1 MDLEINQHQQECC
14 ISLEFPWTEV
24 KWLAEG
30 RASILFSLTI
40 ACKQDFIG
48 MYAAAQDLL
57 QQGIQNVSTR
67 MLGQD
72 SATLKYGV
80 LEGMWVPC
88 LKMEKS
94 QKKKDTQQR

>member
-1 MDLEINQHQQECC
+1 
-14 ISLEFPWTEV
+14 
-24 KWLAEG
+24 
-30 RASILFSLTI
+30 
-40 ACKQDFIG
+40 

-80 LEGMWVPC
+80 LEGMCVPY